1 MKKPSFEARRHTVQ
15 LLFTAL
21 TNIFVT
27 GFFTGR
33 IYRGPLKMVC
43 APGLNCYSCPGALF
57 ACPIGAL
64 QAVLT
69 DRRFMFS
76 CYVLGFLAIVGA
88 LCGRFVC
95 GFLCPFGFIQDLL
108 HKIPFPKKIHTFK
121 GDRLC
126 RYLKYALLLV
136 FVILLP
142 LFAVD
147 TVNQGSP
154 WFCKWICPAGTL
166 EAGIPLVLLNSGLQ
180 RAVGFL
186 YVWKGALLF
195 AVIFL
200 SILIYRPFCKY
211 LCPLGALYG
220 LCNPVSLYRV
230 QAGSACARCKM
241 GCRPN
246 DRECIRCAG
255 RATGAKSR
263 PMHE

>member
-1 MKKPSFEARRHTVQ
+1 
-15 LLFTAL
+15 
-21 TNIFVT
+21 
-27 GFFTGR
+27 
-33 IYRGPLKMVC
+33 LKMVC
-43 APGLNCYSCPGALF
+43 APGLNCYSCPGALL

-64 QAVLT
+64 QAVLS

-76 CYVLGFLAIVGA
+76 CYVFGFLMIVGA

-95 GFLCPFGFIQDLL
+95 GFLCPFGFVQDLL
-108 HKIPFPKKIHTFK
+108 HKIPFPKKIRIVR
-121 GDRLC
+121 GDRLL

-147 TVNQGSP
+147 MIGQGSP
-154 WFCKWICPAGTL
+154 WFCQWICPAGTL

-180 RAVGFL
+180 KTIGFL
-186 YVWKGALLF
+186 YAWKLALLI

-200 SILIYRPFCKY
+200 SLLIYRPFCKY
-211 LCPLGALYG
+211 LCPLGAFYG
-220 LCNPVSLYRV
+220 LLNPLSLYRV
-230 QAGSACARCKM
+230 RPSPACAHCKM

-255 RATGAKSR
+255 RPVRAKNR
-263 PMHE
+263 PLAEDSGGGGTNP